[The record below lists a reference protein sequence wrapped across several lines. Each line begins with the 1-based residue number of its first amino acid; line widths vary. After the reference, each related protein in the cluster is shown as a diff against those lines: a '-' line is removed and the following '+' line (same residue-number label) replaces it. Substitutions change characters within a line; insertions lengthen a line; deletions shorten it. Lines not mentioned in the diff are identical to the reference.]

1 VSNETDVQK
10 IIKQADAEDLAKA
23 RLVQLFNEGVVTGL
37 GVGQRD
43 NRELVFVAINSQ
55 LLSSD
60 HVELNTFRARLK
72 EALQEIPFEI
82 LGHYNDSPANTNSP
96 VNHTFPAAASP
107 ELSVQHER
115 PSNEMDEA
123 TLSSS
128 DAPRRDSTPTEA
140 GVVPVSSPEVS
151 SHEAGGRPIILGA
164 DTVSHNSRGLI
175 VMMFLVAVG
184 GWSAFAYAIISGD
197 QRQRSYRDDLSRV
210 TMDRDKLN
218 SDLNGL
224 REEAEYSRHA
234 LERTQADLV
243 SARAQLQATPPPTTR
258 DEIRRILA
266 DREKLSAELTQMRA
280 DAERNRLALE
290 RAQAE
295 LAGARAQSEMDP
307 PLTAPQA
314 PAPSP
319 APSSRSRPRR

>member
-1 VSNETDVQK
+1 VQK
-10 IIKQADAEDLAKA
+10 IIKQANAENLAKA

-43 NRELVFVAINSQ
+43 SRELVFVAVNSQ

-60 HVELNTFRARLK
+60 HVELNTIRARLK
-72 EALQEIPFEI
+72 EALQDIPFEI
-82 LGHYNDSPANTNSP
+82 LGHYNDSPADINSP
-96 VNHTFPAAASP
+96 IDDIFPAAAPP
-107 ELSVQHER
+107 EVNVQHEG

-123 TLSSS
+123 TTLSSS
-128 DAPRRDSTPTEA
+128 DAPLRNSTPTEA
-140 GVVPVSSPEVS
+140 GLVPVGSPEVS
-151 SHEAGGRPIILGA
+151 SHAAGGRPIALGTN
-164 DTVSHNSRGLI
+164 TVSRKSRGLI
-175 VMMFLVAVG
+175 VMMLLAAVG
-184 GWSAFAYAIISGD
+184 GWSAFAYAMISGD

-224 REEAEYSRHA
+224 REEAERSRQA

-295 LAGARAQSEMDP
+295 LAVARAQPEMDP
-307 PLTAPQA
+307 PLTARQT